1 MMPEMIN
8 TWAGTWGRPMCGT
21 GMAFVGLIGLLVIV
35 LLALAIIALV
45 KYLLSR
51 GSR

>member
-1 MMPEMIN
+1 MSEMFN
-8 TWAGTWGRPMCGT
+8 SWAGAWGGPMAGT

-35 LLALAIIALV
+35 LLGLGIIAIV